1 MTSAHPPD
9 FAASSP
15 GDPADGGPGSPSK
28 RSWIDV
34 LKRTV
39 KKFNNDNLTDWAAA
53 LTYYGVLSI
62 FPGILVLLSVSG
74 MLLTD
79 TTQDA
84 VLSNVQQ
91 LFPASIAGPVSG
103 AVDDLKRSSHAAGLL
118 AIVGLLGAVW
128 TASGYVG
135 AFMRASN
142 AIYDV
147 REGRPIWK
155 VLPIRL
161 GITIAVG
168 TLISIAALSIV
179 FTGRLAQQA
188 GGWIGLSK
196 QAVAIFDIVKWPVL
210 LLVAMLILAVLYWAA
225 PNARLHG
232 FRWITP
238 GGAVAVFIWLVASA
252 GFALYVSNFSSYNRI
267 YGTLGG
273 IIAFL
278 VWLWISNIAIL
289 LGAELD
295 AELERGRA
303 IADGQRPADEPYVPL
318 RDDSH
323 VQDDHDIGLT

>member
-1 MTSAHPPD
+1 MAQEDPTGPELENPP
-9 FAASSP
+9 SRLSQLT
-15 GDPADGGPGSPSK
+15 K

-39 KKFNNDNLTDWAAA
+39 KEFNDDNLTDWAAA

-62 FPGILVLLSVSG
+62 FPGILVLLAVSG

-84 VLSNVQQ
+84 VIRNAQE
-91 LFPASIAGPVSG
+91 LFPPTVAGPVNDAVGELKEGSG
-103 AVDDLKRSSHAAGLL
+103 SAGFL
-118 AIVGLLGAVW
+118 AIVGLLGALW

-135 AFMRASN
+135 AFIRAAN

-147 REGRPIWK
+147 PEGRPIWK

-161 GITIAVG
+161 GVTVVVG
-168 TLISIAALSIV
+168 ILISLAAMSIV
-179 FTGRLAQQA
+179 FTGKFAEQA

-196 QAVAIFDIVKWPVL
+196 QAVQIWDIAKWPVL
-210 LLVAMLILAVLYWAA
+210 LLVVLLILAVLYWAS
-225 PNARLHG
+225 PNARQTG
-232 FRWITP
+232 FRWVTP
-238 GGAVAVFIWLVASA
+238 GGGLAVFIWLVASA
-252 GFALYVSNFSSYNRI
+252 GFAVYVGNFGSYNKT

-289 LGAELD
+289 LGAEFD

-303 IADGQRPADEPYVPL
+303 IQGGLPEEQEPFIPL
-318 RDDSH
+318 RDASK
-323 VQDDHDIGLT
+323 VKDDRDPDL

>member
-1 MTSAHPPD
+1 MAQDDDHNGPQLEDPPHR
-9 FAASSP
+9 P
-15 GDPADGGPGSPSK
+15 TQLTK

-39 KKFNNDNLTDWAAA
+39 KEFNNDNLTDWAAA

-62 FPGILVLLSVSG
+62 FPGILVLLALSG

-84 VLSNVQQ
+84 VIRNAQE
-91 LFPASIAGPVSG
+91 LFPSSVAGPVTD
-103 AVDDLKRSSHAAGLL
+103 AVDELKQGSSSAGLL
-118 AIVGLLGAVW
+118 AIVGLIGAFW

-135 AFMRASN
+135 AFIRAANS
-142 AIYDV
+142 IYDV
-147 REGRPIWK
+147 PEGRPIWK

-161 GITIAVG
+161 GVTCVVG
-168 TLISIAALSIV
+168 VLISLAAMSIV
-179 FTGRLAQQA
+179 FTGKFAEQV

-196 QAVAIFDIVKWPVL
+196 QAVQVWDIAKWPVL
-210 LLVAMLILAVLYWAA
+210 LLVVLMILAVLYWAS
-225 PNARLHG
+225 PNARQTG
-232 FRWITP
+232 FRWVTP
-238 GGAVAVFIWLVASA
+238 GGGMAVFIWLLASA
-252 GFALYVSNFSSYNRI
+252 GFAIYVSNFSSYNKT

-289 LGAELD
+289 LGAEFD

-303 IADGQRPADEPYVPL
+303 IQGGMPEDKEPFMPL
-318 RDDSH
+318 RDASK
-323 VQDDHDIGLT
+323 VKEGDDPDL